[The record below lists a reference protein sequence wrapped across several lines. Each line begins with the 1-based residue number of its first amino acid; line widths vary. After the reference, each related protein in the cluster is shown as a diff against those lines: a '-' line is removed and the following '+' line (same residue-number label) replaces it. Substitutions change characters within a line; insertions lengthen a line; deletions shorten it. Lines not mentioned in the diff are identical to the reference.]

1 MHIQLDAFMNV
12 KDGIFSV
19 YLKYL
24 LSSIMLTTVLDVIPD
39 SNPLN
44 VHTEEVCVAK
54 VRKKDK
60 RTI

>member
-1 MHIQLDAFMNV
+1 MHIQLNAFMNV
-12 KDGIFSV
+12 EDGTFSV

-44 VHTEEVCVAK
+44 VHTGEVGVVK